1 MGAIERLLIANRG
14 EIAVRIARA
23 CREAGV
29 GVVALIGPGDE
40 HAVHV
45 SLADEAYPVTSY
57 LDADAIVAAG
67 VAAGVDAVHPG
78 YGFLS
83 ERAGFAEAVLAAGLV
98 WVGPPPDA
106 MRSLGDKVG
115 ARLLAE
121 AAGVPIVP
129 GFAGPDLSDASLV
142 RAAEGLGAPL
152 LVKAAGGGGGRGMR
166 AVDTLAE
173 LPEALAS
180 ARHEAAA
187 AFGDDRVFLERRM
200 ASVRHV
206 EVQVLLDAHGSGV
219 HLGER
224 DCSLQRR
231 HQKILEE
238 APALGVG
245 APLREA
251 LGRAALAIAR
261 EAGYEGVG
269 TAEFLLDA
277 DGTWCFLE
285 MNARLQVEH
294 PVTEAVTGVDLVRA
308 QLRVAGG
315 EPLWITQDDVRP
327 AGHAIEARIYAE
339 DPAAGFMPSGGRIDL
354 LSLPHW
360 PGVRIDTA
368 LREGDVVQLGFDP
381 LLAKVIARAEDR
393 DACIDRLRAALAEVR
408 LVGVRTNLGFLLDVL
423 DRPEMRSGSI
433 DTDWV
438 AGTWVPAVPPLPE
451 GVHAGSDAM
460 DPWRSFGA
468 PGAPAAVS
476 VAGRHAQYRGWAYV
490 LAVDELEPVAIAPPG
505 GSLTAPIPASVSRV
519 GVAVGDEVEAG
530 QVAVVLEAMKM
541 QLRIDVPVAGTVRAV
556 HVAVGD
562 VVTAGQSL
570 VEVDEP

>member
-1 MGAIERLLIANRG
+1 MGAIGRLLIANRG
-14 EIAVRIARA
+14 EIAVRITRA

-40 HAVHV
+40 DALHV
-45 SLADEAYPVTSY
+45 ALADEARSVPSY
-57 LDADAIVAAG
+57 LDGDAIVAAG
-67 VAAGVDAVHPG
+67 VAAGADAVHPG

-83 ERAGFAEAVLAAGLV
+83 ERAEFAEAVLAAGLR
-98 WVGPPPDA
+98 WVGPPPEA
-106 MRSLGDKVG
+106 MRGLGDKVG
-115 ARLLAE
+115 ARVIAE

-142 RAAEGLGAPL
+142 RAAERLGAPL

-180 ARHEAAA
+180 ARREAGA

-200 ASVRHV
+200 TGVRHV

-219 HLGER
+219 YLGER

-238 APALGVG
+238 APAPGVET
-245 APLREA
+245 PLREA

-269 TAEFLLDA
+269 TAEFLLGA

-308 QLRVAGG
+308 QLRVAAG
-315 EPLWITQDDVRP
+315 ERLWITQDDVRA

-339 DPAAGFMPSGGRIDL
+339 DPAAGFMPAGGRVDL

-381 LLAKVIARAEDR
+381 LIAKVIARAADR
-393 DACIDRLRAALAEVR
+393 DACIDRLRSALAEVR
-408 LVGVRTNLGFLLDVL
+408 VVGVPTNLGFLLAVL
-423 DRPEMRSGSI
+423 DRPEMRSGNV

-438 AGTWVPAVPPLPE
+438 TTTWVPEVPPLPE
-451 GVHAGSDAM
+451 GVHAGGDPT

-468 PGAPAAVS
+468 APAPAAVS
-476 VAGRHAQYRGWAYV
+476 VVGRHAQYRGWAYV
-490 LAVDELEPVAIAPPG
+490 LGVDELEPVAIAPPG
-505 GSLTAPIPASVSRV
+505 GSLTAPIPASVSHV
-519 GVAVGDEVEAG
+519 AVAVGDEVEPG

-541 QLRIDVPVAGTVRAV
+541 QLRVEVPAAGRVRSV
-556 HVAVGD
+556 NVAVGD

-570 VEVDEP
+570 VEVEEP